1 MPDWRILALALG
13 GALGTVCRYSVSV
26 ASTKLFGAVV
36 PAGTLL
42 VNLSGCFL
50 LGLAFGLGE
59 ARGISPGFRL
69 FFMTGFLGA
78 YTTFSTFAL
87 ESVLAQDGGRAGMA
101 AASILANNAGG
112 LALAKAGLMVG
123 RLI

>member
-1 MPDWRILALALG
+1 MLDFRILALALG
-13 GALGTVCRYSVSV
+13 GALGTVCRYFVSV

-36 PAGTLL
+36 PAGTFL

-50 LGLAFGLGE
+50 LGLMFGLGE
-59 ARGISPGFRL
+59 ARGVSPGFRL

-78 YTTFSTFAL
+78 YTTFSTFAV
-87 ESVLAQDGGRAGMA
+87 ESVLAHEGGRAGLA
-101 AASILANNAGG
+101 TANILANNLGG
-112 LALAKAGLMVG
+112 LALAKAGLILG